1 MGQSLQRRT
10 TEAERLVSVYEAAQR
25 LGLRV
30 STLRA
35 WIVQRRIGIVRLGR
49 AVRIPL
55 EEVERL
61 IEEGTVPARRANGQ
75 HVRRAPRAAEG
86 VLADA
91 KAKAIHVGA

>member
-1 MGQSLQRRT
+1 MLTVRQA
-10 TEAERLVSVYEAAQR
+10 AER
-25 LGLRV
+25 LGLRD

-61 IEEGTVPARRANGQ
+61 IAEGSVPARERK
-75 HVRRAPRAAEG
+75 R
-86 VLADA
+86 
-91 KAKAIHVGA
+91 